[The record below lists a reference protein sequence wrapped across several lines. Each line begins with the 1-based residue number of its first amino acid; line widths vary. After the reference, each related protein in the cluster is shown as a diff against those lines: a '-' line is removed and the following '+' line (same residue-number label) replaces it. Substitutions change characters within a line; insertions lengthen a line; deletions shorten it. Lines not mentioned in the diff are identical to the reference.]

1 MGALMDRQLISDLRL
16 TVGDRLQ
23 EWVAQHQREG
33 APKSREDQRHY
44 AGAVA
49 RDQLTIVE
57 RQRMN
62 QGQSPLPPE
71 SFNAI
76 VLEVISALFG
86 VGGLQAILDRPD
98 VANVFVH
105 GTSAIAETTSGLVL
119 HCGEIA
125 NSEAELVESVQQLL
139 NAQSRTSRQ
148 FNSGHPTVSAQL
160 SSGLRLTATMEV
172 SDKVSLAIRR
182 PTIAHVTLSRLVEL
196 GTITDQ
202 ASEFC
207 RALVQGEFNLVISG
221 GTNSGKTTFV
231 RALADEIGPDERLV
245 VVEDAA
251 ELCLFDPIRHP
262 NVVSLEAREANI
274 EGVGEVSLGALAKL
288 ALRMS
293 PKRVIVGECRGGDE
307 VVAML
312 SAMTQ
317 GNDGSMC
324 TLHAES
330 AEGALLRLRMYLGF
344 SHGTPGDIAADM
356 IGQAVDFVFHLAR
369 RRRDQ
374 RRVITSIREVT
385 GSERNV
391 VSSNEVFAL
400 DSSGILRPTGVL
412 SDQAREILAD
422 TGYDTRKL
430 LAGAI
435 R

>member
-1 MGALMDRQLISDLRL
+1 MDRQLISDLRL

-23 EWVAQHQREG
+23 EWVAQHQRDG
-33 APKSREDQRHY
+33 APASREDQRHY
-44 AGAVA
+44 AGAVT
-49 RDQLTIVE
+49 RDQLTLVE

-62 QGQSPLPPE
+62 HGESPLPTE

-125 NSEAELVESVQQLL
+125 NSESELVESVQQLL

-182 PTIAHVTLSRLVEL
+182 PTIAQVTLSRLVEL

-207 RALVQGEFNLVISG
+207 RALVRGEFNLVVSG

-231 RALADEIGPDERLV
+231 RALTDEIGPDERLV

-262 NVVSLEAREANI
+262 NDVSLEAREANV
-274 EGVGEVSLGALAKL
+274 EGVGEVSLGELAKL

-324 TLHAES
+324 TLHADS

-374 RRVITSIREVT
+374 RRVVTSIREVT

-400 DSSGILRPTGVL
+400 DSMGILRPTGVL
-412 SDQAREILAD
+412 SDKAREILAD
-422 TGYDTRKL
+422 TGYDTRDL
-430 LAGAI
+430 LSGAI